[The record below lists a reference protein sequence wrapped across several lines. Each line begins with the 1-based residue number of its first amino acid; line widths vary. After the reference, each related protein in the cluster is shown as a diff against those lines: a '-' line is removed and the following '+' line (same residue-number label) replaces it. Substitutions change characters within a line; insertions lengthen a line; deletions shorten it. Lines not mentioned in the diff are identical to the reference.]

1 LTFLKKYDIII
12 LEHYNL
18 ELRLPF
24 GQYKENKS
32 KEDVMHD
39 MHELIK
45 KNDKM
50 VRKLIRKYRTTR
62 ERRWLSFAQKL
73 ATEIQQDNGSLSRK
87 TKMIL
92 NNLERR
98 KIL

>member
-1 LTFLKKYDIII
+1 
-12 LEHYNL
+12 
-18 ELRLPF
+18 
-24 GQYKENKS
+24 
-32 KEDVMHD
+32 MHD

-62 ERRWLSFAQKL
+62 ERRWWRFAQEL

-98 KIL
+98 KI